1 MQTSAPLSGSTAGR
15 SQRMH
20 FTPLASG
27 RRLPALGVQVLV
39 GALLEH
45 PAGLSPSDVCSKADV
60 PTKPK
65 KKKPKKPPRIC
76 QHARDQVVLCRRRFS
91 SCIALLCSGGCCPG
105 IPLEEPQIA
114 GRHGGVCR
122 REQRAVSIKGKS
134 SPLVC
139 APADSQRV
147 LLCLSA
153 VTSAFLS
160 PTYPGARSQP
170 PRRAGAPPQRSQGRL
185 ERREQQHFQD
195 EQECAPRRAVLASS
209 LILYS

>member
-1 MQTSAPLSGSTAGR
+1 MTLTFILTIHVTGPALGFPCFCRAWNSKTPSGPWFPPCRLHMQTSAPLSGSTAGR

-65 KKKPKKPPRIC
+65 KKNPKKPPRIC

-114 GRHGGVCR
+114 GRQSRGT
-122 REQRAVSIKGKS
+122 E
-134 SPLVC
+134 
-139 APADSQRV
+139 
-147 LLCLSA
+147 
-153 VTSAFLS
+153 
-160 PTYPGARSQP
+160 
-170 PRRAGAPPQRSQGRL
+170 
-185 ERREQQHFQD
+185 
-195 EQECAPRRAVLASS
+195 ECAGENSAQ
-209 LILYS
+209 